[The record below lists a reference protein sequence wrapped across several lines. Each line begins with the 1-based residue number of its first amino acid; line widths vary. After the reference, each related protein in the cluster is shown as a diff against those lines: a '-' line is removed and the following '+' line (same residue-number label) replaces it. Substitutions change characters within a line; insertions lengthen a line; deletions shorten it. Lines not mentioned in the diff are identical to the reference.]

1 MAKIQDY
8 SFNALYYLITEN
20 KIKHIRC
27 YDLAENLLIVF
38 NSENIDDLIAKIKIF
53 ENKLKS
59 GIYTFKCKISENATN
74 EFCYNVTK
82 SVSYE
87 EIDNSKPY
95 AEKIFEH
102 DIEKEIRRKIDFE
115 NRELELEKRQKE
127 ISQKERM
134 LNGFANQGSQI
145 VERIGMIIFEKYKP
159 LFIPNEPQNFE
170 HTENYETETEN
181 NMNGFESEREI
192 DTLFTLEEQNKLVE
206 LLKNNQMYLDTVRN
220 MIKN

>member
-27 YDLAENLLIVF
+27 YDLAENLLITFTNDNV
-38 NSENIDDLIAKIKIF
+38 DDIIAKIKIF

-59 GIYTFKCKISENATN
+59 GIYTFKCKVSPTATD
-74 EFCYNVTK
+74 EYCYNVTK
-82 SVSYE
+82 SVSYD
-87 EIDNSKPY
+87 EIDNSKPF

-127 ISQKERM
+127 IAQKERM

-145 VERIGMIIFEKYKP
+145 VERIGMIIFDKYKP
-159 LFIPNEPQNFE
+159 LFMPSEPQNFE
-170 HTENYETETEN
+170 HTEHYETETEN
-181 NMNGFESEREI
+181 TLNGFESEREI